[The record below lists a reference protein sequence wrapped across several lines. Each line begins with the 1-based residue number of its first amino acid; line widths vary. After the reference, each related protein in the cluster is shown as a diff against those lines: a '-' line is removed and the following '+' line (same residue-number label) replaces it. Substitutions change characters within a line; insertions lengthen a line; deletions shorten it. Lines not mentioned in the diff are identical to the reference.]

1 MMRDANPR
9 TIYLKDYTVPE
20 FLIEQIDLTFYL
32 DDQLTRV
39 ESILKIQRNP
49 QCTQTNPALVL
60 QGENL
65 TLLEIRLDGR
75 TLAIDE
81 YYLTTEDLTLQSVP
95 QDRAFELRIHNQI
108 HPALNTALEGL
119 YLSKSMLCTQCEA
132 EGFRKITYFM
142 DRPDVMSRF
151 TTRLIADQ
159 RKYPVLLSNGNKTG
173 SGELDNNQHWVSW
186 EDPFKKPCYL
196 FALVAGDLQCVADT
210 FTTMTGRQ
218 IDLEFYVEAHDAD
231 KCDHAMQSLKNA
243 MAWDERVYGREYDLD
258 LYMVVAVGHF
268 NMGAMENKGLNVFNT
283 KFVLARP
290 DTATDSDY
298 EHIEGVIGHE
308 YFHNW
313 SGNRVT
319 CRDWFQLS
327 LKEGFTVFRDQQFTA
342 DQTSAAVKRIE
353 DVKMLRNRQFAEDAG
368 PLAHPVR
375 PDAYIEINNFYTLT
389 VYEKGAE
396 IVRMLHTLLGAEG
409 FRKGSDLYFDRHDGQ
424 AVTCDDFVKAME
436 DSNAVDLTLFRRWYA
451 QAGTPVV
458 HLESNYDAETGTL
471 DLILKQSCPATPGQT
486 HKDPVLIPVKLG
498 LLNPDGSA
506 ATIHLNGEAASDETI
521 LQFTAEEQVFTFSG
535 LSKRPVLSVLRDFSA
550 PVILKQQQSL
560 EELAFLLSH
569 DSNPFNRWEAGQKL
583 STQVILGLVDDI
595 QQQRDLQINPLLIQA
610 YEPILQDS
618 WDDLSYFAL
627 LLELPDENT
636 LAGEMK
642 IIDVDAIHQARSFVQ
657 LQLAQHLQSQ
667 LADLYTQYHRDEAG
681 CFDAG
686 AIGRRRLK
694 NSCLHYL
701 IKLENKETYGLAR
714 QQFDDAGTMTE
725 QMAALAAI
733 VNSQHPDKAKC
744 LDQFYRQWEDEA
756 LVIDKWFTLQATSDA
771 EDAFETVSG
780 LLEHPAFEMT
790 NPNRV
795 RSLIGA
801 FSQSNPLHF
810 HAPDGRGYR
819 FLTEQV
825 IALNTINPQ
834 VASRMV
840 GALTQWRRY
849 DSNRQQLMQS
859 ALEQIIAV
867 PNLSKDVFEIASKS
881 LS

>member
-20 FLIEQIDLTFYL
+20 FLIDQVDLTFFL
-32 DDQLTRV
+32 DDQRTRV
-39 ESILKIQRNP
+39 ESVLTVRRNP
-49 QCTQTNPALVL
+49 QCHTSSPALVL

-65 TLLEIRLDGR
+65 ELLSITLNGQALSANDYQI
-75 TLAIDE
+75 TA
-81 YYLTTEDLTLQSVP
+81 EDLTIPNVP
-95 QDRAFELRIHNQI
+95 EDQAFELSIHNFI

-119 YLSKSMLCTQCEA
+119 YQSKSMLCTQCEA

-151 TTRLIADQ
+151 TTRLIADKN
-159 RKYPVLLSNGNKTG
+159 RYPILLSNGNKTG
-173 SGELDNNQHWVSW
+173 SGELENNQHWVSW

-210 FTTMTGRQ
+210 FTTMSGRT

-243 MAWDERVYGREYDLD
+243 MAWDEQVYGREYDLD

-353 DVKMLRNRQFAEDAG
+353 DVKMLRTRQFAEDAG

-396 IVRMLHTLLGAEG
+396 IVRMLHTLLGVEG
-409 FRKGSDLYFDRHDGQ
+409 FRQGSDLYFERHDGQ

-436 DSNAVDLTLFRRWYA
+436 DANNIDLTLFRRWYA

-458 HLESNYDAETGTL
+458 HLESDYDAESGRLT
-471 DLILKQSCPATPGQT
+471 INLKQSCPATPGQP
-486 HKDPVLIPVKLG
+486 HKEPVLIPAKLG

-506 ATIHLNGEAASDETI
+506 AMLHVDGQTAGDETI
-521 LQFTAEEQVFTFSG
+521 LRFSQEEQTFTFTG
-535 LSKRPVLSVLRDFSA
+535 LTEKPVLSVLRDFSA
-550 PVILKQQQSL
+550 PVILKQQHNL
-560 EELAFLLSH
+560 EELAFLLSY
-569 DSNPFNRWEAGQKL
+569 DSNGFNRWEAGQKL
-583 STQVILGLVDDI
+583 STQVILGLVNDI
-595 QQQRDLQINPLLIQA
+595 QQQRDLQLNPLLVQA
-610 YEPILQDS
+610 YERVLRDS

-642 IIDVDAIHQARSFVQ
+642 VIDVDAIHQARSFVQ
-657 LQLAQHLQSQ
+657 HQLALHLQS
-667 LADLYTQYHRDEAG
+667 LFADLYTQHHRDEAG
-681 CFDAG
+681 CFSAE

-701 IKLENKETYGLAR
+701 IKLDSDTAYDLAR
-714 QQFDDAGTMTE
+714 QQFDTAGTMTE
-725 QMAALAAI
+725 QISALAAI
-733 VNSQHPDKAKC
+733 VNSRHPDKADY
-744 LDQFYRQWEDEA
+744 LDRFYQQWEDEA

-771 EDAFETVSG
+771 EDAFETVSR
-780 LLEHPAFEMT
+780 LLHHPAFEMT

-795 RSLIGA
+795 RSLVGA
-801 FSQSNPLHF
+801 FSQSNPVHF
-810 HAPDGRGYR
+810 HAPDGQGYR
-819 FLTEQV
+819 FLADRVME
-825 IALNTINPQ
+825 LNTTNPQ
-834 VASRMV
+834 VASRMI

-849 DSNRQQLMQS
+849 DVPRQQLMRT

-867 PNLSKDVFEIASKS
+867 PDLSKDVFEIASKS
-881 LS
+881 LA